1 MASTLFRGPV
11 LVGKKNEAGKTG
23 FNIEQKDSNYTVV
36 INNGDS
42 GKTLLS
48 NTKDVVF
55 TLPSIA
61 VGNVYTFTLPS
72 IAVGNVYTFVNTGA
86 DGQNNLTINPATLD
100 GILYLGGLV
109 DNKDLINT
117 LATSK
122 VGDYVTIAS
131 LNSIVF
137 WTVVDVQGVWAKES

>member
-1 MASTLFRGPV
+1 MATTLFRGPI
-11 LVGKKNEAGKTG
+11 LHGKKNEAGVTG
-23 FNIEQKDSNYTVV
+23 YNIEQKDSNYTVV

-61 VGNVYTFTLPS
+61 VGNVF
-72 IAVGNVYTFVNTGA
+72 TFVNTGA
-86 DGQNNLTINPATLD
+86 DGQNNLTISPDSID

-109 DNKDLINT
+109 DNKDLVNT
-117 LATSK
+117 QGTSK

-131 LNSIVF
+131 LNSTAH
-137 WTVVDVQGVWAKES
+137 WTVVDSQGLWAKES

>member
-1 MASTLFRGPV
+1 MATTLFRGPI
-11 LVGKKNEAGKTG
+11 LHGKKNEAGVTG
-23 FNIEQKDSNYTVV
+23 YNIEQKDSNYTVV

-61 VGNVYTFTLPS
+61 VGNVF
-72 IAVGNVYTFVNTGA
+72 TFVNTGA
-86 DGQNNLTINPATLD
+86 DGQNNLTISPQGID
-100 GILYLGGLV
+100 GILYLGSLT
-109 DNKDLINT
+109 DDKDVINT
-117 LATSK
+117 QATSK

-131 LNSIVF
+131 LNSVVF
-137 WTVVDVQGVWAKES
+137 WTVVDVQGVWAKE

>member
-1 MASTLFRGPV
+1 MATTLFRGPV
-11 LVGKKNEAGKTG
+11 LVGKKNEAGVTG
-23 FNIEQKDSNYTVV
+23 YNIEQKDSNYTVV

-55 TLPSIA
+55 TLPA
-61 VGNVYTFTLPS
+61 

-86 DGQNNLTINPATLD
+86 DAQNNLTISPNAND
-100 GILYLGGLV
+100 GILYLGGLT
-109 DNKDLINT
+109 DDKDLINT
-117 LATSK
+117 QATSK

-131 LNSIVF
+131 LNSTVF
-137 WTVVDVQGVWAKES
+137 WTVVDAQGVWAKES

>member
-11 LVGKKNEAGKTG
+11 LVGKKNEAGVTG

-36 INNGDS
+36 ISTDS

-55 TLPSIA
+55 TLPAIA
-61 VGNVYTFTLPS
+61 IGNV
-72 IAVGNVYTFVNTGA
+72 VTFVNTGA
-86 DGQNNLTINPATLD
+86 DGQNNLTISPNASD
-100 GILYLGGLV
+100 GILYLGSLT

-117 LATSK
+117 QATSK

-131 LNSIVF
+131 MNSTAH

>member
-1 MASTLFRGPV
+1 MATTLFRGPI
-11 LVGKKNEAGKTG
+11 LHGKKNEAGVTG
-23 FNIEQKDSNYTVV
+23 YNIEQKDSSYTVV

-42 GKTLLS
+42 GKTFLS

-61 VGNVYTFTLPS
+61 VGNVF
-72 IAVGNVYTFVNTGA
+72 TFVNTGA
-86 DGQNNLTINPATLD
+86 DGQNNLTISPQGID
-100 GILYLGGLV
+100 GILYLGSLT

-117 LATSK
+117 ASTSK

-131 LNSIVF
+131 LNSVVF
-137 WTVVDVQGVWAKES
+137 WTVVDVQGVWAKE

>member
-11 LVGKKNEAGKTG
+11 LVGKKNEGGKTG

-36 INNGDS
+36 ISTDS
-42 GKTLLS
+42 GKTFLS

-61 VGNVYTFTLPS
+61 IGNVF
-72 IAVGNVYTFVNTGA
+72 TFVNTAA
-86 DGQNNLTINPATLD
+86 DGGNNLTISPNSSD
-100 GILYLGGLV
+100 GILYLGALTDDSDV
-109 DNKDLINT
+109 INT
-117 LATSK
+117 KSTSK

-131 LNSIVF
+131 LNSTAH
-137 WTVVDVQGVWAKES
+137 WTVVSVQGIFAKEA

>member
-11 LVGKKNEAGKTG
+11 LVGKKNEAGVTG

-36 INNGDS
+36 INNGDC

-55 TLPSIA
+55 TLPAIA
-61 VGNVYTFTLPS
+61 VGNVF
-72 IAVGNVYTFVNTGA
+72 TFVNTGA
-86 DGQNNLTINPATLD
+86 DGQNNLTISPNASD

-109 DNKDLINT
+109 DDKDLVNT
-117 LATSK
+117 QATSK
-122 VGDYVTIAS
+122 VGDRVTIAS
-131 LNSIVF
+131 LNSTVF
-137 WTVVDVQGVWAKES
+137 WTVVDSQGVWAKEA

>member
-11 LVGKKNEAGKTG
+11 LVGKKNEGGKTG

-61 VGNVYTFTLPS
+61 VGNVYTF
-72 IAVGNVYTFVNTGA
+72 VNTGA
-86 DGQNNLTINPATLD
+86 DGQNNLTISPVSID

-117 LATSK
+117 QGTSK

>member
-11 LVGKKNEAGKTG
+11 LVGKKNEAGVTG

-36 INNGDS
+36 INNGDC

-61 VGNVYTFTLPS
+61 
-72 IAVGNVYTFVNTGA
+72 IGNVYTFVNTGA
-86 DGQNNLTINPATLD
+86 DGQNNLTISPVSID
-100 GILYLGGLV
+100 GILYAGSLT

-117 LATSK
+117 QATSK
-122 VGDYVTIAS
+122 VGDYVTLAA
-131 LNSIVF
+131 LNSTVF
-137 WTVVDVQGVWAKES
+137 WTVVDSQGLWAKES

>member
-11 LVGKKNEAGKTG
+11 LVGKKNEAGVTG

-36 INNGDS
+36 INNGDC

-61 VGNVYTFTLPS
+61 
-72 IAVGNVYTFVNTGA
+72 IGNVYTFVNTGA
-86 DGQNNLTINPATLD
+86 DGQNNLTINPVSID
-100 GILYLGGLV
+100 GILYLGSLT

-117 LATSK
+117 QATSK

-131 LNSIVF
+131 LNSVVF
-137 WTVVDVQGVWAKES
+137 WTVVDSQGVWAKEA

>member
-1 MASTLFRGPV
+1 MFRGPV
-11 LVGKKNEAGKTG
+11 LVGKKNEAGVTG
-23 FNIEQKDSNYTVV
+23 YNIEQKDSNYTVV

-55 TLPSIA
+55 TLPA
-61 VGNVYTFTLPS
+61 

-86 DGQNNLTINPATLD
+86 DAQNNLTISPNAND
-100 GILYLGGLV
+100 GILYLGGLT
-109 DNKDLINT
+109 DDKDLINT
-117 LATSK
+117 QATSK

-131 LNSIVF
+131 LNSTVF
-137 WTVVDVQGVWAKES
+137 WTVVDAQGVWAKES